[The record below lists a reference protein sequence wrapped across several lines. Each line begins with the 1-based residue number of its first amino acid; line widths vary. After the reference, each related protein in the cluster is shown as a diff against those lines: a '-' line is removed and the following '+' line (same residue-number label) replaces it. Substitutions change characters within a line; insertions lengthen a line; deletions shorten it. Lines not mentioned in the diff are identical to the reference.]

1 MVMPTLEDCR
11 FCIECGVILCE
22 MCFSSNSSNTRHRR
36 ECALLVE
43 AGHKFQIRLVKLMA
57 ENNVDRSQCPLNR
70 NSEDAQKMNFV
81 LAPLRYLLESEADPS
96 LLDLEDNYANR
107 IDTLLYCVIQVV
119 SFEKY

>member
-1 MVMPTLEDCR
+1 
-11 FCIECGVILCE
+11 
-22 MCFSSNSSNTRHRR
+22 
-36 ECALLVE
+36 
-43 AGHKFQIRLVKLMA
+43 MA
-57 ENNVDRSQCPLNR
+57 DNNVDQSQCPSNR